1 MKPTSQRWAHFRFS
15 VIGTLLAS
23 PPEAHGELASA
34 VQRLAEKTW
43 VHPTSGKSVQY
54 QASTIE
60 RWYYLVAHQA
70 TGSDTIASLVRKRR
84 CDAGRTIIAPELALA
99 LLAQYQKHRS
109 WSAKLHYDN
118 ILELIKTKGDLGV
131 TPSYQTVR
139 RFYRN
144 KGLLR
149 LPRRR
154 GDERPGAE
162 AARLRQTA
170 KETCSYEVEHVGGL
184 WHLDFH
190 KARRQILADDGTW
203 MTPVALAMI
212 DDHSRLACHVQ
223 WYLTEQTRDL
233 VHGFTQSLMRR
244 GLPRAL
250 MTDNG
255 SSMTSDE
262 FKSGLG
268 HLGIIHEP
276 TLPYSPHQNAKVEN
290 FWARLEGRAMAMFES
305 VKSPSLSL
313 LNDATFAW
321 VEMEYN
327 REIHGETGQAPTARF
342 LAGKSVLRPSPP
354 LQDLRDAFRID
365 ERRTQRR
372 GDGTV
377 VIGGVRFEVPGR
389 LRHLLTMTVRYA
401 RWDLSH
407 VHVVCDHTGL
417 VLAPLYPLDKTKNA
431 DGRRRALPLSPVAL
445 PKLESSD
452 DQMAPL
458 LKRLMADFAATGLP
472 PAYLPQTY
480 ELEV

>member
-23 PPEAHGELASA
+23 PPEAHGELARA
-34 VQRLAEKTW
+34 VQKLAEKTW

-60 RWYYLVAHQA
+60 RWYYLAAHQA
-70 TGSDTIASLVRKRR
+70 AGGDTIASLVRKRR
-84 CDAGRTIIAPELALA
+84 RDAGRTIIAPELALA

-109 WSAKLHYDN
+109 WSAKLHHDN
-118 ILELIKTKGDLGV
+118 ILELIKTKGGLGV

-139 RFYRN
+139 RFYRS
-144 KGLLR
+144 KGLVR

-255 SSMTSDE
+255 SAMTSDE

-268 HLGIIHEP
+268 RLGIIHEP

-327 REIHGETGQAPTARF
+327 REVHGETGQAPTARF
-342 LAGKSVLRPSPP
+342 LEGKSVLRPSPP

-401 RWDLSH
+401 RWDLTH

-445 PKLESSD
+445 PKLESTD

>member
-23 PPEAHGELASA
+23 PPEAHGELAQA

-60 RWYYLVAHQA
+60 RWYYLVAHQVV
-70 TGSDTIASLVRKRR
+70 GGDTISSLARKRR
-84 CDAGRTIIAPELALA
+84 SDAGRTIITPELAAA

-118 ILELIKTKGDLGV
+118 IVELIKGSSALGV
-131 TPSYQTVR
+131 APSYQTVR
-139 RFYRN
+139 RFYRR
-144 KGLLR
+144 KGLMR

-170 KETCSYEVEHVGGL
+170 KETRSYEVEHVGGL

-190 KARRQILADDGTW
+190 KARRQILLGDGTW
-203 MTPVALAMI
+203 VTPVALAMI
-212 DDHSRLACHVQ
+212 DDHSRLAAHVQ

-233 VHGFTQSLMRR
+233 VHGFTQALMRR

-255 SSMTSDE
+255 SAMTSDE
-262 FKSGLG
+262 FRSGLG
-268 HLGIIHEP
+268 RLGITHET

-290 FWARLEGRAMAMFES
+290 FWARLEGRAMAMFEG
-305 VKSPSLSL
+305 VKSPSLTL

-327 REIHGETGQAPTARF
+327 REVHGETNEAPTARF
-342 LAGKSVLRPSPP
+342 LGGKSVLRPSPP
-354 LQDLRDAFRID
+354 AQQLRDAFRID

-377 VIGGVRFEVPGR
+377 VIGGVRFELPGH
-389 LRHLLTMTVRYA
+389 LRHLLTLTVRYA
-401 RWDLSH
+401 RWDLTH
-407 VHVVCDHTGL
+407 VHVICDQTGL

-431 DGRRRALPLSPVAL
+431 DGRRRALPAVPVML
-445 PKLESSD
+445 PRQEGSD
-452 DQMAPL
+452 DHMAPL
-458 LKRLMADFAATGLP
+458 LKRLMADFAATGRP

-480 ELEV
+480 EP